1 MNRKQRILSI
11 LEKELPEWSIELI
24 DDSINHKGHFGLNG
38 NSESHLIINL
48 KDLSKSKKIDKLI
61 IHRKINSLI
70 KSEFSEG
77 LHALQIKIKN

>member
-1 MNRKQRILSI
+1 MNNFKILS
-11 LEKELPEWSIELI
+11 
-24 DDSINHKGHFGLNG
+24 FYAF
-38 NSESHLIINL
+38 INL